1 MLKPPLVPREGF
13 VLHLCA
19 IPQVSDLAPSSVSRP
34 FHARGR
40 QPPPNQPF
48 VRGGAAQLAVFI
60 SLAASC
66 RWARRASAAPVRSL
80 LRLLTQRH
88 IFIAAMT
95 VLAASRPL
103 DVAPRPSASV
113 PSAAPPR
120 AAFARLRTSIVP
132 PLHRSPRPGSRT
144 LATRRSCGPSRLFAA
159 PCGPPPGSLTTTVAW
174 CDPRRCEARP
184 AGLSDDRGRTTPK
197 NHPCCCPPRGPSAQ
211 Y

>member
-13 VLHLCA
+13 VLPLCA

-60 SLAASC
+60 FLAASC

-120 AAFARLRTSIVP
+120 AAFARLRTSIVR
-132 PLHRSPRPGSRT
+132 PLQRSPTPVST
-144 LATRRSCGPSRLFAA
+144 FAPRRSSGPSRLFAA
-159 PCGPPPGSLTTTVAW
+159 TCAPPCSELLRRAPLRSSVAS
-174 CDPRRCEARP
+174 CV
-184 AGLSDDRGRTTPK
+184 GTQHT
-197 NHPCCCPPRGPSAQ
+197 Q
-211 Y
+211 V